1 MGIFILLDRP
11 FFPISFHSLAE
22 AGADET
28 SKRDRIIMYSVKPP
42 PCVTV
47 YTKPENNYGWLL
59 VS

>member
-11 FFPISFHSLAE
+11 FFPSVFILWQKLVLMKQIS
-22 AGADET
+22 GT
-28 SKRDRIIMYSVKPP
+28 IIMYSVKLP

-47 YTKPENNYGWLL
+47 YTKPEKNYVWLL